1 MDEVGENLMYTQH
14 VEDPPFALVE
24 QNSPQ
29 HLFVERKGDI
39 VSPRTVT
46 GLPELTMKRPN
57 SFGDSQSTPPGLVES
72 VLTEESS
79 SAQSSSA
86 QSNGDS
92 GIISQQGTSQYLD
105 ASSTFLMSSLPMVG
119 GAMGESSHLPHSRD
133 LGQYD
138 LPHAADPMHLNIGG
152 ASGDSAGFSQL
163 MHAAD
168 DKNEAFSQ
176 SRMPMV
182 PEGETVEESEY
193 TSPSLGTLIAASPE
207 DDRTS
212 SERGWFPS
220 FLSPAQPV
228 DGLNAPLLGS
238 STINSPLLSYA
249 PSPMS
254 ITRAREGIKS
264 FHDDHQSFEVS
275 MTVEAPCVAQDVMSI
290 LGNPELLKL
299 WCDPIRALV
308 VTKSSE
314 EAGDHREAEQ
324 GREYEGQ
331 WIEATTGS
339 LESPPSNVGYVYNA
353 GRLILEN
360 LGLSSYGKVTMFVE
374 RPRGQV
380 GLTVG
385 PFSGGVYAAH
395 TISIVEDGNLLKV
408 VDRVRLTK
416 AEDELGFASMFFC
429 GGCGVF
435 DSLNRCLLPTV
446 VGYMEQVESSM
457 ARLRVLCENGQTR
470 TRLGTVP
477 N

>member
-1 MDEVGENLMYTQH
+1 MDEVGENLMDTQH
-14 VEDPPFALVE
+14 AEDPPFALVE
-24 QNSPQ
+24 HNSPQ

-39 VSPRTVT
+39 VSPRTVA
-46 GLPELTMKRPN
+46 GLSELTMKRPN

-79 SAQSSSA
+79 SAQSI
-86 QSNGDS
+86 GDS

-105 ASSTFLMSSLPMVG
+105 ASSNFLMSSLPTFG

-138 LPHAADPMHLNIGG
+138 FPHAADPMHLNIGG
-152 ASGDSAGFSQL
+152 ASGGSVGFSQL

-168 DKNEAFSQ
+168 DKNEAFTQ
-176 SRMPMV
+176 SRMFMV
-182 PEGETVEESEY
+182 PEDETVEESEY
-193 TSPSLGTLIAASPE
+193 ASPSLGTLISAIPE
-207 DDRTS
+207 DDKAS
-212 SERGWFPS
+212 LERGWFPS

-238 STINSPLLSYA
+238 TSISPPLLSYA

-254 ITRAREGIKS
+254 IARARQGINS
-264 FHDDHQSFEVS
+264 FHDDDQSFEVS
-275 MTVEAPCVAQDVMSI
+275 MTVEAPCTAQDVIGI

-308 VTKSSE
+308 VTQSSE
-314 EAGDHREAEQ
+314 EAGDNREAEQ

-339 LESPPSNVGYVYNA
+339 LESPPSNMGYAYNA
-353 GRLILEN
+353 GRFILEN

-385 PFSGGVYAAH
+385 PFSGGIYAAH
-395 TISIVEDGNLLKV
+395 KIRIVEDGNVLKV

-416 AEDELGFASMFFC
+416 EEDGLGFSSMFFC

-435 DSLNRCLLPTV
+435 DSLNNCLLPTV
-446 VGYMEQVESSM
+446 AGYMEQVESSL
-457 ARLRVLCENGQTR
+457 ARLRVLCENGETR
-470 TRLGTVP
+470 MRLGTVP
-477 N
+477 K